1 MTTKNDYGR
10 PEFVAKLS
18 EWRSEIFFYP
28 DAEIYS
34 FQVLWIDFPKLPL
47 KMAINIKLFKETII
61 RTLAL
66 LIFDRN
72 LIPMLFPVITRIF
85 SIFVSQT
92 CGSLWPGRKSLRQKN
107 LIKIAKRSTSS
118 IENCSHSEMNGRLIA
133 PGFVFPRVQCSAPY
147 AQKEGRK
154 MNSRRKTAAKH
165 SSSSSS
171 SSSGI
176 LLLMDV

>member
-1 MTTKNDYGR
+1 VIIILDIDT
-10 PEFVAKLS
+10 
-18 EWRSEIFFYP
+18 EI
-28 DAEIYS
+28 D
-34 FQVLWIDFPKLPL
+34 K
-47 KMAINIKLFKETII
+47 I
-61 RTLAL
+61 R
-66 LIFDRN
+66 
-72 LIPMLFPVITRIF
+72 VITGYGISIRFRSNINNAKVLMIVSLKSFIF
-85 SIFVSQT
+85 IAILR
-92 CGSLWPGRKSLRQKN
+92 GNLGKS
-107 LIKIAKRSTSS
+107 IAKRSTSS

>member
-1 MTTKNDYGR
+1 M
-10 PEFVAKLS
+10 
-18 EWRSEIFFYP
+18 
-28 DAEIYS
+28 
-34 FQVLWIDFPKLPL
+34 
-47 KMAINIKLFKETII
+47 
-61 RTLAL
+61 AL

-72 LIPMLFPVITRIF
+72 LIPMLFLVITRIF

-118 IENCSHSEMNGRLIA
+118 IENCSHSEMNGQLIA
-133 PGFVFPRVQCSAPY
+133 PGSVFPRVQCSAPY

-171 SSSGI
+171 SSGI
-176 LLLMDV
+176 LPVWVFWRTFKLFNFNLHLLLGIDQPVQNFPLTIKPKIKIILIE